1 MNFEKDLFISNK
13 YLPLYKNNNMANKL
27 NVLLAKTDAL
37 APSFKKGIVSYSQ
50 FFKDKQ
56 GAFKGEKKTYEP
68 RPDTIDLPSER
79 GNTLVQTTVGEKLDY
94 MVENSTDYIDAL
106 FSQEKTN
113 ASGLATADV
122 VVDGVV
128 IFPSLTSAELLRL
141 KSIISSS
148 ELEAMYQ
155 NLPVR
160 SDAETW
166 SATKNEMYSDR
177 EIFES
182 PLQTGVKKSTTKE
195 QYILPD
201 PNIGQLKDT
210 SKYIPAVSVRETV
223 LELGSYSFQK
233 FSGETSQTKR
243 AEILK
248 RRTKIL
254 TAITEALKIANEVE
268 VISSVVT
275 SKKIFGYLHDGEI

>member
-1 MNFEKDLFISNK
+1 MQ
-13 YLPLYKNNNMANKL
+13 KL
-27 NVLLAKTDAL
+27 NVLLAKTDTL
-37 APSFKKGIVSYSQ
+37 APSYKKGIIAYSQ

-68 RPDTIDLPSER
+68 KPETIDVPNER
-79 GNTLVQTTVGEKLDY
+79 GNVLVQTTVQEKFDY
-94 MVENSTDYIDAL
+94 LIESSADYIDAL

-122 VVDGVV
+122 IVDG
-128 IFPSLTSAELLRL
+128 ITLFSALSSAELLRL

-166 SATKNEMYSDR
+166 NSTKNEMYIGR
-177 EIFES
+177 EVFES
-182 PLQTGVKKSTTKE
+182 PIQTGIKKSVTKVH
-195 QYILPD
+195 YILED
-201 PNIGQLKDT
+201 PNVSQLKDT
-210 SKYIPAVSVRETV
+210 SKYVPQVGVKDTV
-223 LELGSYSFQK
+223 LELGDYSYQR

-254 TAITEALKIANEVE
+254 TAITEALKEANEVE
-268 VISSVVT
+268 AIQSTVT
-275 SKKIFGYLHDGEI
+275 AKKIFGYLHEGTI

>member
-1 MNFEKDLFISNK
+1 MQ
-13 YLPLYKNNNMANKL
+13 KL
-27 NVLLAKTDAL
+27 NVLLAKTDTL
-37 APSFKKGIVSYSQ
+37 APSYKKGIVSYSQ

-68 RPDTIDLPSER
+68 KPETIDVPSER
-79 GNTLVQTTVGEKLDY
+79 GNVLVQTTVQEKFDY
-94 MVENSTDYIDAL
+94 LIESSADYIDAL

-122 VVDGVV
+122 VVDGVTL
-128 IFPSLTSAELLRL
+128 FSALSSAELLRL

-166 SATKNEMYSDR
+166 NSTKNEMYTGR
-177 EIFES
+177 EVFES
-182 PLQTGVKKSTTKE
+182 PIQTGTKKSITKE
-195 QYILPD
+195 HYILED
-201 PNIGQLKDT
+201 PNVSQLKDT
-210 SKYIPAVSVRETV
+210 SKYVPQVGVKDTV
-223 LELGSYSFQK
+223 LELGDYSYQR

-254 TAITEALKIANEVE
+254 TAITEALKEANEVE
-268 VISSVVT
+268 AIQSTVT
-275 SKKIFGYLHDGEI
+275 AKKIFGYLHEGII